1 MMLQLQVSVSFG
13 KLESNSREFLGCNS
27 QSLMP
32 KGPRVGE
39 KFFER
44 GSEPATHQLEDQES
58 SVISP

>member
-44 GSEPATHQLEDQES
+44 GSEPATH
-58 SVISP
+58 